1 MPTLKTQYEEF
12 CQAYV
17 RSPNAGE
24 AAREAGYAFE
34 HRYQQGYRLLQRADI
49 CRRIAELRTAAADRD
64 CVRVEALLTKLE
76 TFYRLALKDHNANAA
91 VRVIEL
97 QAKLAGL
104 IGGRGGPRPV
114 ALALDA
120 APLGAPTKDADS
132 DADADEEAEADD
144 GADTQGD
151 AEDDNDDDAEGDNDD
166 GANAAASAPAGPLP
180 SPAISP
186 SIGPAV
192 VPPTDPDAGSSTGP
206 SAEVRRAA
214 LVAVARSAARKRR
227 RAAGR

>member
-1 MPTLKTQYEEF
+1 MPTLKPQYEEF

-49 CRRIAELRTAAADRD
+49 CQRIAELRAAAAERD

-97 QAKLAGL
+97 QAKLVGL

-114 ALALDA
+114 ALAFEA
-120 APLGAPTKDADS
+120 TSLGAPTKDA

-144 GADTQGD
+144 GADGIDGADTQGD
-151 AEDDNDDDAEGDNDD
+151 AEDDDADAEDDN
-166 GANAAASAPAGPLP
+166 GADVAASAPAAPLP

-186 SIGPAV
+186 SV
-192 VPPTDPDAGSSTGP
+192 VPPTDPSAGSSTGP
-206 SAEVRRAA
+206 TAEVRRAA

>member
-1 MPTLKTQYEEF
+1 MPTLKPQYEEF

-49 CRRIAELRTAAADRD
+49 CQRIAELRAAAADRD

-97 QAKLAGL
+97 QAKLVGL

-114 ALALDA
+114 ALAFEA
-120 APLGAPTKDADS
+120 TSLGAPADDA
-132 DADADEEAEADD
+132 DADADEDDEADGAADGIDGDEDDD
-144 GADTQGD
+144 GADVAD
-151 AEDDNDDDAEGDNDD
+151 V
-166 GANAAASAPAGPLP
+166 AASAPAPAAPAGPLP
-180 SPAISP
+180 SPITSPAISP
-186 SIGPAV
+186 SIGTAV
-192 VPPTDPDAGSSTGP
+192 VPPTDPAAGP

-227 RAAGR
+227 RASGR

>member
-24 AAREAGYAFE
+24 AAQEAGYTFE

-49 CRRIAELRTAAADRD
+49 SQRIAELRAAVAERE

-76 TFYRLALKDHNANAA
+76 TSYRQALKDRNSTAA

-104 IGGRGGPRPV
+104 IGGR
-114 ALALDA
+114 
-120 APLGAPTKDADS
+120 APLRPAMLDGASPAAACDDADGYS
-132 DADADEEAEADD
+132 DDAVDEDD
-144 GADTQGD
+144 GRADVL
-151 AEDDNDDDAEGDNDD
+151 APP
-166 GANAAASAPAGPLP
+166 PAGLLP
-180 SPAISP
+180 SPTICPSDGS
-186 SIGPAV
+186 SIGPSIEA
-192 VPPTDPDAGSSTGP
+192 T
-206 SAEVRRAA
+206 RAA
-214 LVAVARSAARKRR
+214 LASAARSAARKRQ
-227 RAAGR
+227 RASGR